1 MLRGWTFLYK
11 LLGKRPLKIRILA
24 SKSFIVMDILAHMLD
39 LGWIIYTSKHSCVY
53 SLIRWEKREKRKSLG
68 QHFYTVSLLSQ
79 FDQTEACHWRKQPL
93 HSSVSFLNTPT
104 VFFRSGYF
112 PGFLFS
118 SLLVHLHEV
127 KGANNLLFSKGNED
141 VAVFLLRNGAFFC
154 SYILMDSPESSKHLL
169 RKYFIE
175 TTPLP
180 GSAPAKTVSNHL
192 SAWGD
197 VVLKGHHVN
206 IW

>member
-1 MLRGWTFLYK
+1 M
-11 LLGKRPLKIRILA
+11 GKK
-24 SKSFIVMDILAHMLD
+24 
-39 LGWIIYTSKHSCVY
+39 
-53 SLIRWEKREKRKSLG
+53 EKKEPGPAL
-68 QHFYTVSLLSQ
+68 
-79 FDQTEACHWRKQPL
+79 L
-93 HSSVSFLNTPT
+93 HSVFAVSVWPNWVLPLEETAFTQLSFLFAHPHSFFF
-104 VFFRSGYF
+104 FFRSGYF

-118 SLLVHLHEV
+118 SLLVHLPEV
-127 KGANNLLFSKGNED
+127 KGANNLLFSQGNED

-197 VVLKGHHVN
+197 VVMKGHHVN
-206 IW
+206 GW